1 MMSDRVGNEF
11 ITTCEGRL
19 GVAFDGIGRRE
30 RIIIRI

>member
-19 GVAFDGIGRRE
+19 GVASVSLRPAA
-30 RIIIRI
+30 